1 MHYAGDNILGEK
13 KSNVIKE
20 ASQINMLKKNAIFFK
35 KKKVEDQ
42 SLVTR
47 YRLGRKQVM
56 FHAA

>member
-42 SLVTR
+42 SLITR

-56 FHAA
+56 FRPA

>member
-35 KKKVEDQ
+35 KKKIEDQ
-42 SLVTR
+42 SLITR

-56 FHAA
+56 FHPA

>member
-13 KSNVIKE
+13 KSNVIQE

-42 SLVTR
+42 SLITR

-56 FHAA
+56 FHPA

>member
-35 KKKVEDQ
+35 KKKIEDQ
-42 SLVTR
+42 SLITR

>member
-35 KKKVEDQ
+35 KKKNRGSVSD
-42 SLVTR
+42 
-47 YRLGRKQVM
+47 
-56 FHAA
+56 H

>member
-13 KSNVIKE
+13 KSTVIKE

-42 SLVTR
+42 SLITR

-56 FHAA
+56 FHPA

>member
-42 SLVTR
+42 SLITR

>member
-42 SLVTR
+42 SLITR

-56 FHAA
+56 FHPA

>member
-1 MHYAGDNILGEK
+1 MHYAGDNILEEK

-42 SLVTR
+42 SLITR